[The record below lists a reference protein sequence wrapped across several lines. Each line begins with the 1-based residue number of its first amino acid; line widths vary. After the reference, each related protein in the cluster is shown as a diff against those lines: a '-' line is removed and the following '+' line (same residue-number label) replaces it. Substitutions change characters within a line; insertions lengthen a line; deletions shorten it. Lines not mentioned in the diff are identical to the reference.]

1 MYKLLI
7 VDDEETIREGLS
19 SIVDWKSL
27 GYEIVQAVEDGQD
40 AVKYMEKA
48 TVDIILTD
56 IKMTFMSG
64 LELAKFVHENRPN
77 VRVVIISGFKEFEFA
92 RQALSY
98 NVKHYLLKPTR
109 LDELKRV
116 FSELKEEMD
125 KEIVEREK
133 IKNEKQVH
141 QELLYLTQE
150 QFFTDLI
157 LGAIRTKEAVDRR
170 IKSTALDINPSL
182 GKICVMN
189 LCFPSNDNEYGEQS
203 IGKDTLYTTLRN
215 YIGRESGDIRYFT
228 LFNSSEHINMVAVSA
243 FQLEN
248 KLLEESTI
256 KFFERISTKIR
267 AILGICVETSIE
279 RTFNSL
285 YEAAIYYEPLVPSVY
300 TDSYKL
306 EDVINSCDLSRLN
319 KQKKL
324 FFSYINSGSLE
335 AAQNLFENFMDEMKY
350 MNKMIIHNFIIDLFA
365 NLKSELGEFGVDM
378 SNNLF
383 NYEVIL
389 KLYDVNEI
397 KLWGR
402 SLIANLVKHVKG
414 HKDTSEN
421 NVIQKAKEYINAN
434 FDKDIGLDEVA
445 EKVFLSSIYFSRV
458 FKQITG
464 ENFVDYLMKVRM
476 RKAMELLQNQNYK
489 IYEVSI
495 NVGYKNTKYF
505 YRLFKEFTG
514 LTPAEY
520 RQNVSKEGQR
530 NEQR

>member
-19 SIVDWKSL
+19 KIVNWKSL

-40 AVKYMEKA
+40 AVGYMEKSP
-48 TVDIILTD
+48 VDIILTD

-64 LELAKFVHENRPN
+64 LELAKYVHENKPT

-92 RQALSY
+92 RQALCY

-125 KEIVEREK
+125 KEILEKEK

-157 LGAIRTKEAVDRR
+157 LGAIRTKETVDKR
-170 IKSTALDINPSL
+170 IRSICLGINPSIS
-182 GKICVMN
+182 KICVMN
-189 LCFPSNDNEYGEQS
+189 LCFSSDDNEYVDQA

-215 YIGRESGDIRYFT
+215 YIGSGSGDIRYFT
-228 LFNSSEHINMVAVSA
+228 IFNSSEHIQIVAISDL
-243 FQLEN
+243 QIDNSE
-248 KLLEESTI
+248 LEESTM
-256 KFFERISTKIR
+256 KFFEIISAKIK
-267 AILGICVETSIE
+267 AILGICIKTSIE
-279 RTFNSL
+279 RTFNSF
-285 YEAAIYYEPLVPSVY
+285 YEAAIYYEPLIPSVY
-300 TDSYKL
+300 ADSYKL
-306 EDVINSCDLSRLN
+306 EDVIDSCDMSRLT

-324 FFSYINSGSLE
+324 FFSYINSNNEE
-335 AAQNLFENFMDEMKY
+335 AGHNLFENFMDELKY
-350 MNKMIIHNFIIDLFA
+350 MNKVIVHNFIIDLFA

-402 SLIANLVKHVKG
+402 SLITNLIKHVKCQ
-414 HKDTSEN
+414 KDTSEN
-421 NVIQKAKEYINAN
+421 NFIQKAKEYINDN

-445 EKVFLSSIYFSRV
+445 DKVVLSSIYFSRL
-458 FKQITG
+458 FKQLTG
-464 ENFVDYLMKVRM
+464 ENFVDYLMKVRI
-476 RKAMELLQNQNYK
+476 RKAMELLQNERYK
-489 IYEVSI
+489 IYEVSV

-505 YRLFKEFTG
+505 YKLFKEYTG
-514 LTPAEY
+514 VTPAEY
-520 RQNVSKEGQR
+520 RQNALKEGRR
-530 NEQR
+530 NE